1 MPDTMI
7 ATETSPAL
15 TPASCGVMEGFRS
28 PSIGKLALARAHATK
43 EIKSIIKDKTADI
56 QGKPGGRSFK
66 YAYADL
72 ASVME
77 AVEDALAAAEL
88 AVFQTLQD
96 RKGATY
102 LITTLAH
109 SSDQWISSELKVS
122 SVDVGPQVFGSAL
135 TYARRYAVLAALALA
150 PEADDDGRAA
160 QDRADQQSRQK
171 PQDRAEAPRS
181 SNPTPKPVE
190 RTQRHPSGS
199 DEPHHIPMA
208 SDAGG
213 FLIRDWLGLA
223 KAAIDGQPEA
233 WRRRWLELHQ
243 QELADLR
250 SMRPEWADKV
260 EAAAIAPDL
269 AEAAE

>member
-7 ATETSPAL
+7 QTEITPVQV
-15 TPASCGVMEGFRS
+15 PASCGIMEGFRS
-28 PSIGKLALARAHATK
+28 PQIGKLVLARAQATK
-43 EIKSIIKDKTADI
+43 EIRSIIKDKTADI

-77 AVEDALAAAEL
+77 AVEDALAAQEL

-96 RKGATY
+96 RKGATF

-150 PEADDDGRAA
+150 PEVDDDGKEA
-160 QDRADQQSRQK
+160 QERADQQARQK
-171 PQDRAEAPRS
+171 PQDRAEAQRS
-181 SNPTPKPVE
+181 NQPTPKASE
-190 RTQRHPSGS
+190 RVQRPSS
-199 DEPHHIPMA
+199 EPEHITMA

-213 FLIRDWLGLA
+213 YLVREWLDLA
-223 KAAIDGQPEA
+223 ATALKDRPAS
-233 WRRRWLELHQ
+233 WRRRWLDLHQ
-243 QELADLR
+243 REMVDLR
-250 SMRPEWADKV
+250 RVRSDWADRV
-260 EAAAIAPDL
+260 EAAATAPDMQ
-269 AEAAE
+269 EAAE